1 MGQVG
6 FEPNCGAVAGLH
18 TQLGSSHI
26 SKELKILVTSSKR
39 ALVKSLRRYWVDEI
53 MR

>member
-6 FEPNCGAVAGLH
+6 FEPNC
-18 TQLGSSHI
+18 GSSHI